1 MNNRSYYSA
10 PIAEFIGAESSPILG
25 DLAQNHQHNLE
36 PLQKNAWL
44 EQIEILQSQFAL
56 ISEGYIFFEFSIP
69 RMGKRADV
77 IFIYKDV
84 VFVIEFKVGS
94 DTYNAHDR
102 DQVVD
107 YALDLKYFHEGSHEA
122 CIVPIL
128 VATNAPDKENTFE
141 LSEDLLAI
149 CLFANKT
156 SIAQLIHECHER
168 WPNQRILE
176 PVAWAKSRYKPTPTI
191 VQAAQALYR
200 GHKVEEISRS
210 EAGATNLT
218 VTAGEIGEIIER
230 SKQLGQKSI
239 CFITGVP
246 GAGKT
251 LAGLNI
257 TTERMRTDVDEH
269 AVFLSGN
276 GPLVEVLREAL
287 AREKK
292 ERDGISKKEARQ
304 EANTFIQNIHHFRDD
319 NLETDLAPV
328 EKVVVFDEAQRAWD
342 KAHTAK
348 FMRQKR
354 DQAGFDMS
362 EPEFLIKVMDRHNDW
377 CVIIALIGGG
387 QEINT
392 GEAGLPEWFSAL
404 RNRFKGWYVYYSQ
417 DMDGDEYTQ
426 GGPLKDQLQG
436 LNAVSS
442 KNLHLAVSVR
452 SFRAEKLSEFVHYL
466 IANESYKA
474 SALYDQIKDKY
485 PIVIT
490 RELAIARQWIRGKA
504 RGGELFGLVAS
515 SGGIRLK
522 PYGVNVKS
530 NITAADWFL
539 NGRRDVRACQYLE
552 DVATEF
558 DIQGLELDWC
568 GVCWDGDLRYIDGEW
583 SHYSFRGTKWQ
594 RVNKEDRRRYLSN
607 AYRVLLTR
615 ARQGLV
621 IFVPTGDDNDHTRPA
636 SFYDETYAYLRSCG
650 IQAI

>member
-94 DTYNAHDR
+94 DTYHAHDR

-128 VATNAPDKENTFE
+128 VATEAPDKENTFE
-141 LSEDLLAI
+141 LSDDLLAA
-149 CLFANKT
+149 CLFANKD
-156 SIAQLIHECHER
+156 SIAQLIHECHGR
-168 WPNQRILE
+168 WPHQRALE

-230 SKQLGQKSI
+230 SKRLGQKSI

-362 EPEFLIKVMDRHNDW
+362 EPEFLIKVMDRHDDW

-404 RNRFKGWYVYYSQ
+404 RNRFNDWHVYYSQ

-490 RELAIARQWIRGKA
+490 RELAVARQWIRSKA

-568 GVCWDGDLRYIDGEW
+568 GVCWDGDLRYIDG
-583 SHYSFRGTKWQ
+583 
-594 RVNKEDRRRYLSN
+594 
-607 AYRVLLTR
+607 
-615 ARQGLV
+615 
-621 IFVPTGDDNDHTRPA
+621 
-636 SFYDETYAYLRSCG
+636 
-650 IQAI
+650 